1 MEPQVS
7 SQPGRSPG
15 RCRSRSPYETYF
27 YFRRSI
33 KVMAELFAY
42 RVVLNGIVLASS
54 TQETVFAVYMT
65 YRPWPGASDTSA
77 GADRCERQSAAI
89 CLFLSIRIKSSLI
102 DDRLVYR
109 QLARLH
115 GGAHHLIVSL
125 RLIGICPGECGEC
138 EFEGVALPKIPTD
151 PGGVAGSGMGPRQR
165 PSAHVGGVNQP
176 LCPECFYF
184 RAFFHITQLPD
195 VIVTPARL
203 SAPAEEGVARGL
215 EQSLT
220 RHNTLPHVF
229 ISAPAHEWLQRGAAG
244 LLDLQ
249 DKRVFVAGHEQNDS
263 ATRPHAAYAG
273 YLHGHVHDIEALQEE
288 AQVVGYL
295 RLVRFEGLAEIR
307 FEGVS
312 FRRVK
317 KERRLVGD
325 AGPAVHHPHVLG
337 EEMLRCLLAGFGDH
351 LLAALARSGVARL
364 GDEGVDVNAGVEHI
378 HRFHPRELEKALAV
392 RPPDGQYSLLAV
404 GLAQPYVSPLQVETR
419 PKTLNVPLPRARNRF
434 VKIHQV
440 EYQPPFGRGETAKVA
455 QVAVAAQLY
464 AQAAHRG
471 RSKIEGHGPRR
482 TAEER
487 EGRG

>member
-7 SQPGRSPG
+7 SQPGRSLG
-15 RCRSRSPYETYF
+15 RCRSRSPYETYV

-33 KVMAELFAY
+33 KAMAELFAY

-65 YRPWPGASDTSA
+65 YRVFAGQGRLTRLRAPLAANVNRRRVYGGYISRGLSTVGARHGWVLQAEETRLIYVFHPSGECRSGRRARASD
-77 GADRCERQSAAI
+77 AI

-125 RLIGICPGECGEC
+125 RLIGICPGECGER
-138 EFEGVALPKIPTD
+138 EFEGVALPKIPAD

-215 EQSLT
+215 EHSLT

-229 ISAPAHEWLQRGAAG
+229 IPAPAHEWLQRGAAG

-249 DKRVFVAGHEQNDS
+249 DKRVFVAGHKQDDS
-263 ATRPHAAYAG
+263 ATRPHAAHAG
-273 YLHGHVHDIEALQEE
+273 YLHGHVHDVEAFQEE
-288 AQVVGYL
+288 AQVVGHL

-317 KERRLVGD
+317 QERRLVGD
-325 AGPAVHHPHVLG
+325 AGPAVHHPHALS
-337 EEMLRCLLAGFGDH
+337 EEMLRCSLAGFGDR

-364 GDEGVDVNAGVEHI
+364 GDEGVDVNAGVEHV
-378 HRFHPRELEKALAV
+378 HRFHPRELE
-392 RPPDGQYSLLAV
+392 
-404 GLAQPYVSPLQVETR
+404 
-419 PKTLNVPLPRARNRF
+419 
-434 VKIHQV
+434 
-440 EYQPPFGRGETAKVA
+440 
-455 QVAVAAQLY
+455 
-464 AQAAHRG
+464 
-471 RSKIEGHGPRR
+471 
-482 TAEER
+482 
-487 EGRG
+487 